1 MRKSVF
7 YLCAGIAA
15 ATVIAGCSKNSPEE
29 EGDGPTPPPT
39 EDTTTA
45 AVTTLEDWCGT
56 YEVQCTKTI
65 VFTHSETGSN
75 IYELVDE
82 PQTFGISISMTETS
96 EADSTVEFTGW
107 SALDFTEEF
116 TIYPGLMKLT
126 PEGNLRVLANGRTE
140 ETDVFGFQ
148 QSWLTYAQLEGVQ
161 GYGDGDIEV
170 VNNFPYA
177 FEIIN
182 DGTSITSKAAVGYLN
197 EEHTAKATVVGMEV
211 VGYDSNGQIFF
222 YNIFQSVLNIPAGE
236 FTFTK
241 IQ

>member
-7 YLCAGIAA
+7 YLFAA
-15 ATVIAGCSKNSPEE
+15 LAASVILAGCSKDNEKDPVPDNSEE
-29 EGDGPTPPPT
+29 TM
-39 EDTTTA
+39 
-45 AVTTLEDWCGT
+45 TLEDWCGT

-65 VFTHSETGSN
+65 NFIHSDTGET
-75 IYELVDE
+75 IELVDE
-82 PQTFGISISMTETS
+82 PQTFEITISMTGTS

-126 PEGNLRVLANGRTE
+126 PEGNLKILANGRTE
-140 ETDVFGFQ
+140 EKDVFGFS

-161 GYGDGDIEV
+161 GYKDGDIEV
-170 VNNFPYA
+170 INNFPYA

-182 DGTSITSKAAVGYLN
+182 DGTSITSKGAVGYLN

-211 VGYDSNGQIFF
+211 VGYDANDQIFY
-222 YNIFQSVLNIPAGE
+222 YNLFQSILKIPAGE

>member
-7 YLCAGIAA
+7 YLFAA
-15 ATVIAGCSKNSPEE
+15 LAASVILAGCSKDNEKDSVPDNSEE
-29 EGDGPTPPPT
+29 TM
-39 EDTTTA
+39 
-45 AVTTLEDWCGT
+45 TLEDWCGT

-65 VFTHSETGSN
+65 NFIHSDTGE
-75 IYELVDE
+75 IIELVDE
-82 PQTFGISISMTETS
+82 PQTFEITISMTGTS

-126 PEGNLRVLANGRTE
+126 PEGNLKILANGRTE
-140 ETDVFGFQ
+140 EKDVFGFS

-161 GYGDGDIEV
+161 GYKDGDIQV
-170 VNNFPYA
+170 INNFPYA

-182 DGTSITSKAAVGYLN
+182 DGTSITSKGTVGYLN

-211 VGYDSNGQIFF
+211 VGYDANDQIFY
-222 YNIFQSVLNIPAGE
+222 YNLFQSILKIPAGE

>member
-7 YLCAGIAA
+7 YLFAA
-15 ATVIAGCSKNSPEE
+15 LAASVILAGCSKDNEKDSVPDNSEE
-29 EGDGPTPPPT
+29 TM
-39 EDTTTA
+39 
-45 AVTTLEDWCGT
+45 TLEDWCGT

-65 VFTHSETGSN
+65 NFIHSDTGE
-75 IYELVDE
+75 IIELVDE
-82 PQTFGISISMTETS
+82 PQTFEITISMTGTS

-107 SALDFTEEF
+107 SVLDFTEEF

-126 PEGNLRVLANGRTE
+126 PEGNLKILANGRTE
-140 ETDVFGFQ
+140 EKDVFGFS

-161 GYGDGDIEV
+161 GYKDGDIEV
-170 VNNFPYA
+170 INNFPYA

-182 DGTSITSKAAVGYLN
+182 DGTSITSKGTVGYLN

-211 VGYDSNGQIFF
+211 VGYDANDQIFY
-222 YNIFQSVLNIPAGE
+222 YNLFQSILKIPAGE

>member
-7 YLCAGIAA
+7 YLFAA
-15 ATVIAGCSKNSPEE
+15 LAASVILAGCSKDNEKDSVPDNSEE
-29 EGDGPTPPPT
+29 TM
-39 EDTTTA
+39 
-45 AVTTLEDWCGT
+45 TLEDWCGT

-65 VFTHSETGSN
+65 NFIHSDTGE
-75 IYELVDE
+75 IIELVDE
-82 PQTFGISISMTETS
+82 PQTFEITISMTGTS

-126 PEGNLRVLANGRTE
+126 PEGNLKILANGRTE
-140 ETDVFGFQ
+140 EKDVFGFS

-161 GYGDGDIEV
+161 GYKDGDIQV
-170 VNNFPYA
+170 INNFPYA

-182 DGTSITSKAAVGYLN
+182 DGTSITSKGAVGYLN

-211 VGYDSNGQIFF
+211 VGYDANDQIFY
-222 YNIFQSVLNIPAGE
+222 YNLFQSILKIPAGE

>member
-7 YLCAGIAA
+7 YLFAA
-15 ATVIAGCSKNSPEE
+15 LAASVILAGCSKDNEKDSVPDNSEE
-29 EGDGPTPPPT
+29 TM
-39 EDTTTA
+39 
-45 AVTTLEDWCGT
+45 TLEDWCGT

-65 VFTHSETGSN
+65 NFIHSDTGE
-75 IYELVDE
+75 IIELVDE
-82 PQTFGISISMTETS
+82 PQTFEITISMTRTS

-126 PEGNLRVLANGRTE
+126 PEGNLKILANGRTE
-140 ETDVFGFQ
+140 EKDVFGFS

-161 GYGDGDIEV
+161 GYKDGDIEV
-170 VNNFPYA
+170 INNFPYA

-182 DGTSITSKAAVGYLN
+182 DGTSITSKGTVGYLN

-211 VGYDSNGQIFF
+211 VGYDANDQIFY
-222 YNIFQSVLNIPAGE
+222 YNLFQSILKIPAGE

>member
-7 YLCAGIAA
+7 YLFAA
-15 ATVIAGCSKNSPEE
+15 LAASVILAGCSKDNEKDSVPDNSEE
-29 EGDGPTPPPT
+29 TM
-39 EDTTTA
+39 
-45 AVTTLEDWCGT
+45 TLEDWCGT

-65 VFTHSETGSN
+65 NFIHSDTGE
-75 IYELVDE
+75 IIELVDE
-82 PQTFGISISMTETS
+82 PQTFEITISMTGTS

-126 PEGNLRVLANGRTE
+126 PEGNLKILANGRTE
-140 ETDVFGFQ
+140 EKDVFGFS

-161 GYGDGDIEV
+161 GYKDGDIEV

-182 DGTSITSKAAVGYLN
+182 DGTSITSKGTVGYLN

-211 VGYDSNGQIFF
+211 VGYDANDQIFY
-222 YNIFQSVLNIPAGE
+222 YNLFQSILKIPAGE

>member
-7 YLCAGIAA
+7 YLFAA
-15 ATVIAGCSKNSPEE
+15 LAASVILAGCSKDNEKDSVPDNSEE
-29 EGDGPTPPPT
+29 TM
-39 EDTTTA
+39 
-45 AVTTLEDWCGT
+45 TLEDWCGT

-65 VFTHSETGSN
+65 NFIHSDTGE
-75 IYELVDE
+75 IIELVDE
-82 PQTFGISISMTETS
+82 PQTFEITISMTGTS

-126 PEGNLRVLANGRTE
+126 SEGNLKILANGRTE
-140 ETDVFGFQ
+140 EKDVFGFS

-161 GYGDGDIEV
+161 GYKDGDIEV
-170 VNNFPYA
+170 INNFPYA

-182 DGTSITSKAAVGYLN
+182 DGTSITSKGTVGYLN

-211 VGYDSNGQIFF
+211 VGYDANDQIFY
-222 YNIFQSVLNIPAGE
+222 YNLFQSILKIPAGE

>member
-7 YLCAGIAA
+7 YLFAA
-15 ATVIAGCSKNSPEE
+15 LAASVILAGCSKDNEKDSVPDNSEE
-29 EGDGPTPPPT
+29 TM
-39 EDTTTA
+39 
-45 AVTTLEDWCGT
+45 TLEDWCGT

-65 VFTHSETGSN
+65 NFIHSDTGE
-75 IYELVDE
+75 IIELVDE
-82 PQTFGISISMTETS
+82 PQTFEITISMTGTS

-107 SALDFTEEF
+107 SALDFTEKF

-126 PEGNLRVLANGRTE
+126 PEGNLKILANGRTE
-140 ETDVFGFQ
+140 EKDVFGFS

-161 GYGDGDIEV
+161 GYKDGDIEV
-170 VNNFPYA
+170 INNFPYA

-182 DGTSITSKAAVGYLN
+182 DGTSITSKGAVGYLN

-211 VGYDSNGQIFF
+211 VGYDANDQIF
-222 YNIFQSVLNIPAGE
+222 YYSLFQSMLKIPAGE

>member
-7 YLCAGIAA
+7 YLFAA
-15 ATVIAGCSKNSPEE
+15 LAASVILAGCSKDNEKDSVPDNSEE
-29 EGDGPTPPPT
+29 TM
-39 EDTTTA
+39 
-45 AVTTLEDWCGT
+45 TLEDWCGT

-65 VFTHSETGSN
+65 NFIHSDTGET
-75 IYELVDE
+75 IELVDE
-82 PQTFGISISMTETS
+82 PQTFEITISMTGTS

-116 TIYPGLMKLT
+116 TVYPGLMKLT
-126 PEGNLRVLANGRTE
+126 PEGNLKILANGRTE
-140 ETDVFGFQ
+140 EKDVFGFS

-161 GYGDGDIEV
+161 GYKDGDIEV
-170 VNNFPYA
+170 INNFPYA

-182 DGTSITSKAAVGYLN
+182 DGTSITSKGAVGYLN
-197 EEHTAKATVVGMEV
+197 EEHTAKATVVGMEI
-211 VGYDSNGQIFF
+211 VGYDANDQIFY
-222 YNIFQSVLNIPAGE
+222 YNLFQSILKIPAGE

>member
-7 YLCAGIAA
+7 YLFAA
-15 ATVIAGCSKNSPEE
+15 LAASVILAGCSKDNEKDSVPDNSEE
-29 EGDGPTPPPT
+29 TM
-39 EDTTTA
+39 
-45 AVTTLEDWCGT
+45 TLEDWCGT

-65 VFTHSETGSN
+65 NFIHSDTGET
-75 IYELVDE
+75 IELVDE
-82 PQTFGISISMTETS
+82 PQTFEITISMTGTS

-126 PEGNLRVLANGRTE
+126 PEGNLKILANGRTE
-140 ETDVFGFQ
+140 EKDVFGFS

-161 GYGDGDIEV
+161 GYKDGDIEV
-170 VNNFPYA
+170 INNFPYA

-182 DGTSITSKAAVGYLN
+182 DGTSITSKGTVGYLN

-211 VGYDSNGQIFF
+211 VGYDANDQIFY
-222 YNIFQSVLNIPAGE
+222 YNLFQSILKIPAGE

>member
-7 YLCAGIAA
+7 YLFAA
-15 ATVIAGCSKNSPEE
+15 LAASVILAGCSKDNEKDSVPDNSEE
-29 EGDGPTPPPT
+29 TM
-39 EDTTTA
+39 
-45 AVTTLEDWCGT
+45 TLEDWCGT

-65 VFTHSETGSN
+65 NFIHSDTGE
-75 IYELVDE
+75 IIELVDE
-82 PQTFGISISMTETS
+82 PQTFEITISMTGTS

-126 PEGNLRVLANGRTE
+126 PEGNLKILANGRTE
-140 ETDVFGFQ
+140 EKDVFGFS

-161 GYGDGDIEV
+161 GYKDGDIEV
-170 VNNFPYA
+170 INNFPYA

-182 DGTSITSKAAVGYLN
+182 DGTSITSKGTVGYLN

-211 VGYDSNGQIFF
+211 VGYDANDQIFY
-222 YNIFQSVLNIPAGE
+222 YNIFQSILKIPAGE

>member
-7 YLCAGIAA
+7 YLFAA
-15 ATVIAGCSKNSPEE
+15 LAASVILAGCSKDNEKDSVPDNSEE
-29 EGDGPTPPPT
+29 TM
-39 EDTTTA
+39 
-45 AVTTLEDWCGT
+45 TLEDWCGT

-65 VFTHSETGSN
+65 NFIHSDTGE
-75 IYELVDE
+75 IIELVDE
-82 PQTFGISISMTETS
+82 PQTFEITISMTRTS

-126 PEGNLRVLANGRTE
+126 PEGNLKILANGRTE
-140 ETDVFGFQ
+140 EKDVFGFS

-161 GYGDGDIEV
+161 GYKDGDIQV
-170 VNNFPYA
+170 INNFPYA

-182 DGTSITSKAAVGYLN
+182 DGTSITSKGTVGYLN

-211 VGYDSNGQIFF
+211 VGYDANDQIFY
-222 YNIFQSVLNIPAGE
+222 YNLFQSILKIPAGE

>member
-7 YLCAGIAA
+7 YLFAA
-15 ATVIAGCSKNSPEE
+15 LAASVILAGCSKDNEKDSVPDNSEE
-29 EGDGPTPPPT
+29 TM
-39 EDTTTA
+39 
-45 AVTTLEDWCGT
+45 TLEDWCGT

-65 VFTHSETGSN
+65 NFIHSDTGE
-75 IYELVDE
+75 IIELVDE
-82 PQTFGISISMTETS
+82 PQTFEITISMTGTS

-126 PEGNLRVLANGRTE
+126 PEGNLKILANGRTE
-140 ETDVFGFQ
+140 EKDVFGFS

-161 GYGDGDIEV
+161 GYKDGDIEV
-170 VNNFPYA
+170 INNFPYA

-182 DGTSITSKAAVGYLN
+182 DGTSITSKGAVGYLN

-211 VGYDSNGQIFF
+211 VGYDANDQIFY
-222 YNIFQSVLNIPAGE
+222 YNLFQSILKIPAGE

>member
-7 YLCAGIAA
+7 YLFAA
-15 ATVIAGCSKNSPEE
+15 LAASVILAGCSKDNEKDSVPDNSEE
-29 EGDGPTPPPT
+29 TM
-39 EDTTTA
+39 
-45 AVTTLEDWCGT
+45 TLEDWCGT

-65 VFTHSETGSN
+65 NFIHSDTGE
-75 IYELVDE
+75 IIELVDE
-82 PQTFGISISMTETS
+82 PQTFEITISMTGTS

-126 PEGNLRVLANGRTE
+126 PEGNLKILANGRTE
-140 ETDVFGFQ
+140 EKDVFGFS

-161 GYGDGDIEV
+161 GYEDGDIEV

-182 DGTSITSKAAVGYLN
+182 DGTSITSKSAVGYLN

-211 VGYDSNGQIFF
+211 VGYDPNGQIYY
-222 YNIFQSVLNIPAGE
+222 YNIFQSVLKIPAGE

>member
-7 YLCAGIAA
+7 YLFAA
-15 ATVIAGCSKNSPEE
+15 LAASVILAGCSKDNEKDSVPDNSEE
-29 EGDGPTPPPT
+29 TM
-39 EDTTTA
+39 
-45 AVTTLEDWCGT
+45 TLEDWCGT

-65 VFTHSETGSN
+65 NFIHSDTGE
-75 IYELVDE
+75 IIELVDE
-82 PQTFGISISMTETS
+82 PQTFEITISMTGTS

-107 SALDFTEEF
+107 SALDFTEQF

-126 PEGNLRVLANGRTE
+126 PEGNLKILANGRTE
-140 ETDVFGFQ
+140 EKDVFGFS

-161 GYGDGDIEV
+161 GYKDGDIEV
-170 VNNFPYA
+170 INNFPYA

-182 DGTSITSKAAVGYLN
+182 DGTSITSKGAVGYLN

-211 VGYDSNGQIFF
+211 VGYDANDQIFY
-222 YNIFQSVLNIPAGE
+222 YNLFQSILKIPAGE

>member
-7 YLCAGIAA
+7 YLFAA
-15 ATVIAGCSKNSPEE
+15 LAASVILAGCSKDNEKDSVPDNSEE
-29 EGDGPTPPPT
+29 TM
-39 EDTTTA
+39 
-45 AVTTLEDWCGT
+45 TLEDWCGT

-65 VFTHSETGSN
+65 NFIHSDTGE
-75 IYELVDE
+75 IIELVDE
-82 PQTFGISISMTETS
+82 PQKFEITISMTGTS

-126 PEGNLRVLANGRTE
+126 PEGNLKILANGRTE
-140 ETDVFGFQ
+140 EKDVFGFS

-161 GYGDGDIEV
+161 GYEDGDIEV

-182 DGTSITSKAAVGYLN
+182 DGTSITSKSAVGYLN

-211 VGYDSNGQIFF
+211 VGYDPNGQIYY
-222 YNIFQSVLNIPAGE
+222 YNIFQSVLKIPAGE

>member
-7 YLCAGIAA
+7 YLFAA
-15 ATVIAGCSKNSPEE
+15 LAASVILAGCSKDNEKDSVPDNSEE
-29 EGDGPTPPPT
+29 TM
-39 EDTTTA
+39 
-45 AVTTLEDWCGT
+45 TLEDWCGT

-65 VFTHSETGSN
+65 NFIHSDTGE
-75 IYELVDE
+75 IIELVDE
-82 PQTFGISISMTETS
+82 PQTFEITISMTGTS

-107 SALDFTEEF
+107 SALDFTEQF

-126 PEGNLRVLANGRTE
+126 PEGNLKILANGRTE
-140 ETDVFGFQ
+140 EKDVFGFS

-161 GYGDGDIEV
+161 GYKDGDIEV
-170 VNNFPYA
+170 INNFPYA

-182 DGTSITSKAAVGYLN
+182 DGTSITSKGTVGYLN

-211 VGYDSNGQIFF
+211 VGYDANDQIFY
-222 YNIFQSVLNIPAGE
+222 YNLFQSILKIPAGE

>member
-7 YLCAGIAA
+7 YLFAA
-15 ATVIAGCSKNSPEE
+15 LAASVILAGCSKDNEKDSVPDNSEE
-29 EGDGPTPPPT
+29 TM
-39 EDTTTA
+39 
-45 AVTTLEDWCGT
+45 TLEDWCGT

-65 VFTHSETGSN
+65 NFIHSDTGE
-75 IYELVDE
+75 IIELVDE
-82 PQTFGISISMTETS
+82 PQTFEITISMTGAS

-126 PEGNLRVLANGRTE
+126 PEGNLKILANGRTE
-140 ETDVFGFQ
+140 EKDVFGFS

-161 GYGDGDIEV
+161 GYKDGDIEV
-170 VNNFPYA
+170 INNFPYA

-182 DGTSITSKAAVGYLN
+182 DGTSITSKGTVGYLN

-211 VGYDSNGQIFF
+211 VGYDANDQIFY
-222 YNIFQSVLNIPAGE
+222 YNLFQSILKIPAGE

>member
-7 YLCAGIAA
+7 YLFAA
-15 ATVIAGCSKNSPEE
+15 LAASVILAGCSKDNEKDSVPDNSEE
-29 EGDGPTPPPT
+29 TM
-39 EDTTTA
+39 
-45 AVTTLEDWCGT
+45 TLEDWCGT

-65 VFTHSETGSN
+65 NFIHSDPGE
-75 IYELVDE
+75 IIELVDE
-82 PQTFGISISMTETS
+82 PQTFEITISMTGTS

-107 SALDFTEEF
+107 SVLDFTEEF

-126 PEGNLRVLANGRTE
+126 PEGNLKILANGRTE
-140 ETDVFGFQ
+140 EKDVFGFS

-161 GYGDGDIEV
+161 GYKDGDIEV
-170 VNNFPYA
+170 INNFPYA

-182 DGTSITSKAAVGYLN
+182 DGTSITSKGTVGYLN

-211 VGYDSNGQIFF
+211 VGYDANDQIFY
-222 YNIFQSVLNIPAGE
+222 YNLFQSILKIPAGE

>member
-7 YLCAGIAA
+7 YLFAA
-15 ATVIAGCSKNSPEE
+15 LAASVTLAGCSKDNEKDSVPDNSEE
-29 EGDGPTPPPT
+29 TM
-39 EDTTTA
+39 
-45 AVTTLEDWCGT
+45 TLEDWCGT

-65 VFTHSETGSN
+65 NFIHSDTGE
-75 IYELVDE
+75 IIELVDE
-82 PQTFGISISMTETS
+82 PQTFEITISMTGTS

-126 PEGNLRVLANGRTE
+126 PEGNLKILANGRTE
-140 ETDVFGFQ
+140 EKDVFGFS

-161 GYGDGDIEV
+161 GYKDGDIEV
-170 VNNFPYA
+170 INNFPYA

-182 DGTSITSKAAVGYLN
+182 DGTSITSKGTVGYLN

-211 VGYDSNGQIFF
+211 VGYDANDQIFY
-222 YNIFQSVLNIPAGE
+222 YNLFQSILKIPAGE

>member
-7 YLCAGIAA
+7 YLCAAIAA
-15 ATVIAGCSKNSPEE
+15 ATVIAGCSKSSPET
-29 EGDGPTPPPT
+29 EGNEPTPPST
-39 EDTTTA
+39 EDSTTTA
-45 AVTTLEDWCGT
+45 MTLEDWCGT

-65 VFTHSETGSN
+65 VFTHSETGNN

-82 PQTFGISISMTETS
+82 PQTFEITISMTGTS

-126 PEGNLRVLANGRTE
+126 PEGNLKILANGRTE
-140 ETDVFGFQ
+140 EKDIFGFS

-161 GYGDGDIEV
+161 GYGDGDIQV
-170 VNNFPYA
+170 INNFPYA

-182 DGTSITSKAAVGYLN
+182 DGTSITSKGAVGYLN

-211 VGYDSNGQIFF
+211 VGYDANDQIF
-222 YNIFQSVLNIPAGE
+222 YYSLFQSMLKIPAGE

>member
-7 YLCAGIAA
+7 YLFAA
-15 ATVIAGCSKNSPEE
+15 LAASVILAGCSKDNEKDSVPDNSEE
-29 EGDGPTPPPT
+29 TM
-39 EDTTTA
+39 
-45 AVTTLEDWCGT
+45 TLEDWCGT

-65 VFTHSETGSN
+65 NFIHSDTGE
-75 IYELVDE
+75 IIELVDE
-82 PQTFGISISMTETS
+82 PQTFEITISMTGTS

-107 SALDFTEEF
+107 SALDFTEQF

-126 PEGNLRVLANGRTE
+126 PEGNLKILANGRTE
-140 ETDVFGFQ
+140 EKDVFGFS

-161 GYGDGDIEV
+161 GYEDGDIEV

-182 DGTSITSKAAVGYLN
+182 DGTSITSKSAVGYLN

-211 VGYDSNGQIFF
+211 VGYDPNGQIYY
-222 YNIFQSVLNIPAGE
+222 YNIFQSVLKIPAGE

>member
-7 YLCAGIAA
+7 YLFAA
-15 ATVIAGCSKNSPEE
+15 LAASVILAGCSKDNEKDSVLDNSEE
-29 EGDGPTPPPT
+29 TM
-39 EDTTTA
+39 
-45 AVTTLEDWCGT
+45 TLEDWCGT

-65 VFTHSETGSN
+65 NFIHSDTGE
-75 IYELVDE
+75 IIELVDE
-82 PQTFGISISMTETS
+82 PQTFEITISMTGTS

-126 PEGNLRVLANGRTE
+126 PEGNLKILANGRTE
-140 ETDVFGFQ
+140 EKDVFGFS

-161 GYGDGDIEV
+161 GYKDGDIQV
-170 VNNFPYA
+170 INNFPYA

-182 DGTSITSKAAVGYLN
+182 DGTSITSKGAVGYLN

-211 VGYDSNGQIFF
+211 VGYDANDQIFY
-222 YNIFQSVLNIPAGE
+222 YNLFQSILKIPAGE

>member
-7 YLCAGIAA
+7 YLFAA
-15 ATVIAGCSKNSPEE
+15 LAASVILAGCSKDNEKDSVLDNSEE
-29 EGDGPTPPPT
+29 TM
-39 EDTTTA
+39 
-45 AVTTLEDWCGT
+45 TLEDWCGT

-65 VFTHSETGSN
+65 NFIHSDTGE
-75 IYELVDE
+75 IIELVDE
-82 PQTFGISISMTETS
+82 PQTFEITISMTGTS

-126 PEGNLRVLANGRTE
+126 PEGNLKILANGRTE
-140 ETDVFGFQ
+140 EKDVFGFS

-161 GYGDGDIEV
+161 GYKDGDIEV
-170 VNNFPYA
+170 INNFPYA

-182 DGTSITSKAAVGYLN
+182 DGTSITSKGTVGYLN

-211 VGYDSNGQIFF
+211 VGYDANDQIFY
-222 YNIFQSVLNIPAGE
+222 YNLFQSILKIPAGE

>member
-7 YLCAGIAA
+7 YLFAA
-15 ATVIAGCSKNSPEE
+15 LAASVILAGCSKDNEKDSVPDNSEE
-29 EGDGPTPPPT
+29 TM
-39 EDTTTA
+39 
-45 AVTTLEDWCGT
+45 TLEDWCGT

-65 VFTHSETGSN
+65 NFIHSDTGE
-75 IYELVDE
+75 IIELVDE
-82 PQTFGISISMTETS
+82 PQTFEITISMTGTS

-126 PEGNLRVLANGRTE
+126 PEGNLKILANGRTE
-140 ETDVFGFQ
+140 EKDVFGFS

-161 GYGDGDIEV
+161 GYKDGDIEV
-170 VNNFPYA
+170 INNFPYA

-182 DGTSITSKAAVGYLN
+182 DGTSITSKGTVGYLN

-211 VGYDSNGQIFF
+211 VGYDANDQIFY
-222 YNIFQSVLNIPAGE
+222 YNLFQSILKIPAGE

>member
-7 YLCAGIAA
+7 YLCAAIAA
-15 ATVIAGCSKNSPEE
+15 ATVIAGCSKSSPET
-29 EGDGPTPPPT
+29 EGNEPTPPST
-39 EDTTTA
+39 EDSTTTA
-45 AVTTLEDWCGT
+45 MTLEDWCGT

-65 VFTHSETGSN
+65 VFTHSETGNN

-82 PQTFGISISMTETS
+82 PQTFEITISMTGTS
-96 EADSTVEFTGW
+96 E
-107 SALDFTEEF
+107 
-116 TIYPGLMKLT
+116 IYPGLMKLT
-126 PEGNLRVLANGRTE
+126 PEGNLKILANGRTE
-140 ETDVFGFQ
+140 EKDVFGFS

-161 GYGDGDIEV
+161 GYEDGDIEV

-182 DGTSITSKAAVGYLN
+182 DGTSITSKSAVGYLN

-211 VGYDSNGQIFF
+211 VGYDPNGQIYY
-222 YNIFQSVLNIPAGE
+222 YNIFQSVLKIPAGE